1 MIKRKSRHLAVPG
14 ARIFLTESGKAGA
27 RPVILLHGGPGMP
40 GYMHPLGDMIRDRA
54 FIVDYRQRGTAKS
67 PSRGG
72 FRIKDHCDDL
82 HAIVKTYST
91 AMRPVIIGSS
101 WGAILALCYAARFP
115 GKVHRVILI
124 GTGPLDEGTYQTF
137 IANIA
142 ARLSKPAL
150 ARKKVLGAKM
160 EEKSLTRAQ
169 RTRLDAEY
177 LKIILPVY
185 NHNRSAFDGFEFE
198 PRNHGPVS
206 ETDGDY
212 AKRRKS
218 GRLLADLGAVRDEV
232 VAIHGDYDPI
242 PFRSVI
248 PRLAKGIGRF
258 KGRIVRKSGHTPW
271 LEKKSRAGFL
281 SLLRAAIS

>member
-1 MIKRKSRHLAVPG
+1 LIARKSRRLAVPG
-14 ARIFLTESGKAGA
+14 ARIFVTESGKAGA

-40 GYMHPLGDMIRDRA
+40 GYMHPLGELIDDRA
-54 FIVDYRQRGTAKS
+54 FIVDYRQRGTVKS
-67 PSRGG
+67 PSRGP

-82 HAIVKTYST
+82 NSIVKTYST
-91 AMRPVIIGSS
+91 AMRPVVIGSS

-115 GKVHRVILI
+115 GKVHRFILI

-150 ARKKVLGAKM
+150 ARKKILGAKM
-160 EEKSLTRAQ
+160 ENKRLTRA
-169 RTRLDAEY
+169 RRVRLDAEY

-198 PRNHGPVS
+198 PRNHGPVG

-218 GRLLADLGAVRDEV
+218 GRLMADLRAVRDEV

-242 PFRSVI
+242 PFRSVL

-258 KGRIVRKSGHTPW
+258 KGHVVRNSGHTPW
-271 LEKKSRAGFL
+271 LEKNSRAGFL
-281 SLLRAAIS
+281 RVLRDAIS